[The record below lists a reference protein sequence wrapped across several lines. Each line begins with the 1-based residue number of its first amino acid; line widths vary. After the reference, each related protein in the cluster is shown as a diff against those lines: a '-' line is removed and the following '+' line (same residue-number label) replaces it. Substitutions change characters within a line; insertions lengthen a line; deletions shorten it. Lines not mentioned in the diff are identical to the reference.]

1 MKKYEKLE
9 QQVKEIQK
17 EIDRLKKEE
26 KEVKLPNR
34 FKRNYAIS
42 FLENPNHADL
52 CNMFDWESS
61 PEGINYWDA
70 LSDKILDNSQYEV
83 PQEDIIQIQGWVI
96 ESYKQEYGV
105 HSSILHNVP
114 V

>member
-9 QQVKEIQK
+9 QQIKEIQE

-26 KEVKLPNR
+26 KEMKLPDK
-34 FKRNYAIS
+34 FCRNYAIS
-42 FLENPNHADL
+42 FLENLNYRDL

-61 PEGINYWDA
+61 PEGSDYDYWEA
-70 LSDKILDNSQYEV
+70 LYDNLASNPQYDV
-83 PQEDIIQIQGWVI
+83 PQDTILQIQGWVI

-105 HSSILHNVP
+105 
-114 V
+114 

>member
-9 QQVKEIQK
+9 QKVKKIQK
-17 EIDRLKKEE
+17 EIERLKKEE
-26 KEVKLPNR
+26 REVKLPDE

-42 FLENPNHADL
+42 FLENPNYADL

-70 LSDKILDNSQYEV
+70 LYSNLAYNTQYEV

-105 HSSILHNVP
+105 
-114 V
+114 